1 MTTRR
6 EFIAG
11 AAAAAG
17 MVTLAS
23 ANSASQKSAIDR
35 NFDALMNGI
44 GLNPEDTGGTI
55 TFSGTEP
62 LFPSA
67 TPLATAFAL
76 PAMACGAG
84 AAINWRQRGGAG
96 QNMSINIEQAAH
108 GVFPEMT
115 ANPSLNGGPY
125 PGFYTDN
132 PIEQS
137 HAYDTR
143 DGRHIYV
150 ASVYPHQIKA
160 WLKFLDCER
169 NSKSVR
175 AAILKWEAQA
185 LEDAANAI
193 GLTAC
198 VARTSQEWL
207 AHPQGRLLAQ
217 TPLIEIRKLGDSP
230 VETLGAGSRPL
241 SGVRVLA
248 ATHAIAGPTV
258 GRCLSQHGADVLQFN
273 KPDDFEHEWVYL
285 DANVGSR
292 STILDLNVD
301 EQHAKAHALLRD
313 ADIFVDN
320 YRGRSLGKFGFLPED
335 LAKERP
341 GIIVVTIRC
350 YGWDGPWALRG
361 GFDML
366 GCAASGLTMLEAI
379 DGKPQLPS
387 TLLINDHV
395 AGYLGAAGA
404 MAAISRRAREGGSYH
419 VSVSLT
425 RAAMWYQGLGM
436 MNKKAM
442 LQAFGGKANRLPTPD
457 MITRQTPFGEVR
469 RLAPAVKLSATP
481 AYWEDPILV
490 HKGSSTA
497 EWRRQ

>member
-1 MTTRR
+1 MTKRR
-6 EFIAG
+6 DFLAG
-11 AAAAAG
+11 AVAAG
-17 MVTLAS
+17 SLATLPAGM
-23 ANSASQKSAIDR
+23 ATTYKSAIDR
-35 NFDALMNGI
+35 DFANLMLGI
-44 GLNPEDTGGTI
+44 NLNPAEAGGTI
-55 TFSGTEP
+55 QFSGNEP

-76 PAMACGAG
+76 PAMACAAG
-84 AAINWRQRGGAG
+84 AAINWKQRGGTG
-96 QNMSINIEQAAH
+96 QNLSMDIEEAAH

-115 ANPSLNGGPY
+115 AHPSLNGGPY

-137 HAYDTR
+137 HAYETR
-143 DGRHIYV
+143 DGRHIYA
-150 ASVYPHQIKA
+150 ASVYPHQIEA
-160 WLKFLDCER
+160 WLKFLGCKRSSE
-169 NSKSVR
+169 SVR
-175 AAILKWEAQA
+175 AAIRQWDAQA

-198 VARTSQEWL
+198 VARMPEEWL
-207 AHPQGRLLAQ
+207 AHPQGRLLSQ

-230 VETLGAGSRPL
+230 VETLPPASRPL

-248 ATHAIAGPTV
+248 CTHAIAGPTV

-301 EQHAKAHALLRD
+301 KQHAKAHELLSD

-320 YRGRSLGKFGFLPED
+320 YRGRSLSKFGFLPED

-366 GCAASGLTMLEAI
+366 GCAASGLTMLEAV

-404 MAAISRRAREGGSYH
+404 MAGLSRRAREGGSYH

-425 RAAMWYQGLGM
+425 RAAMWYQSLGM
-436 MNKKAM
+436 LDKSAM
-442 LQAFGGKANRLPTPD
+442 LDAFGSEPHRLPEPD

-481 AYWEDPILV
+481 AYWEDPIMV
-490 HKGSSTA
+490 HKGSSKA
-497 EWRRQ
+497 